1 VLYLLQHQPYEVT
14 SSVDGLTIK
23 PLTDYHKERLM
34 EFTIKPLSIIV
45 AVDLGLG
52 FGYQGEIPWKT
63 EPFAKTDFK
72 HFQQTTKDS
81 VCIMGRNTYQEILDM
96 TLTRKTKEE
105 IDSILPGRICYVISR
120 NKNLEVVGATVVQNL
135 RSAIQNEQTG
145 GKEIFVIGGEKLF
158 VEALSWTDTIYM
170 TVVKNYYKCDRVF
183 PAAYLDQ
190 HFTIVD
196 GTQTDDLHFLTYK
209 RTKR

>member
-1 VLYLLQHQPYEVT
+1 
-14 SSVDGLTIK
+14 
-23 PLTDYHKERLM
+23 
-34 EFTIKPLSIIV
+34 
-45 AVDLGLG
+45 
-52 FGYQGEIPWKT
+52 
-63 EPFAKTDFK
+63 
-72 HFQQTTKDS
+72 
-81 VCIMGRNTYQEILDM
+81 
-96 TLTRKTKEE
+96 
-105 IDSILPGRICYVISR
+105 VISR

-135 RSAIQNEQTG
+135 RSAIQNEQNG
-145 GKEIFVIGGEKLF
+145 DKEIFVIGGEKLF
-158 VEALSWTDTIYM
+158 VEALSWTGTIYM